1 MSACNFEERWII
13 IAGNIPVLTFHTIED
28 GPSVISFSPELFE
41 RFMRKLHRSG
51 YRTVRLSD
59 AAGLVRERKPFPEKS
74 FVLTFD
80 DGYRSVYGGAFPV
93 LRKYRMTAT
102 VFLTVGDSENRGPQ
116 DRLPT
121 LGGRQMLSWG
131 EIIEMKDAG
140 IDFGAH
146 TVTHPDLTA
155 IDAARMEYEIRG
167 SKEIIEN
174 NLGEPVLSFA
184 YPYGKYDGRSLDIAG
199 RYFGCACSDDL
210 GILTISSAL
219 YALERV
225 DAYYLRQ
232 ERLFGL
238 MLTKSFPLYVF
249 LRNIPRT
256 IVRRLGGR

>member
-1 MSACNFEERWII
+1 MADY
-13 IAGNIPVLTFHTIED
+13 IPVLTFHAVED
-28 GPSVISFSPELFE
+28 GRSVVSFSPELFG
-41 RFMRKLHRSG
+41 RFMEKLHRGG

-80 DGYRSVYGGAFPV
+80 DGYGSVYEGAFPV

-102 VFLTVGDSENRGPQ
+102 VFLTVGDTENRGPQ

-131 EIIEMKDAG
+131 EVREMKDAG

-155 IDAARMEYEIRG
+155 IDAARMEHEIRG

-184 YPYGKYDGRSLDIAG
+184 YPYGLYDERCVEIAG
-199 RYFGCACSDDL
+199 RNFACACSDKL
-210 GILTISSAL
+210 GLVTGASAL

-225 DAYYLRQ
+225 DAYYLRR

-256 IVRRLGGR
+256 IVRRLGGI

>member
-1 MSACNFEERWII
+1 MADY
-13 IAGNIPVLTFHTIED
+13 IPVLTFHAIED
-28 GPSVISFSPELFE
+28 GPSVVSYGPDLFG
-41 RFMRKLHRSG
+41 RFMEKLHRSG

-80 DGYRSVYGGAFPV
+80 DGYRSVYDGAFPV

-102 VFLTVGDSENRGPQ
+102 VFLTVGDTENRGPQ

-121 LGGRQMLSWG
+121 LGGRRMLSWG

-184 YPYGKYDGRSLDIAG
+184 YPYGLYDERCVDIAG
-199 RYFGCACSDDL
+199 RNFAFACSDDL
-210 GILTISSAL
+210 GLLTRSSAL